1 MVPQVQRV
9 VQRATTSDNEWQRVT
24 TSDKEWE
31 RVVQQVTTN
40 DNKWTSRLI
49 FIFVS
54 NAISELFKPW
64 RGPLKKAYWIKSRN
78 KHPRRNINSKK
89 QELQKQLFADFFSN
103 TCFPVLESL
112 IRKVAGLE
120 ARKSI
125 KRRLQHRCFPV
136 NIAKFLRTAFSIEQ
150 LWWLFLELR
159 HFFSLWYVTLK
170 FMKVVWHKHNLM
182 VSFSVGSGHSGK
194 YSYEIPYEYL

>member
-78 KHPRRNINSKK
+78 KHPRRNINSCSQIIIKISVDK
-89 QELQKQLFADFFSN
+89 IFCNIHRKTLGVPFK
-103 TCFPVLESL
+103 
-112 IRKVAGLE
+112 KVAGLE

-136 NIAKFLRTAFSIEQ
+136 NIAKFSRSGFSIEQ
-150 LWWLFLELR
+150 LWWLPLELR
-159 HFFSLWYVTLK
+159 HVFSVWYITLK
-170 FMKVVWHKHNLM
+170 LWK
-182 VSFSVGSGHSGK
+182 
-194 YSYEIPYEYL
+194 